1 MRSGDR
7 SDLQLVNRTGLDS
20 DELRAMM
27 LAAVDGWPV
36 RRLRVHIRY
45 SRGADFSGTC
55 YYKRNL
61 IYVNLGAHV
70 RYPYGVRTS
79 IARARSNAR
88 AWWKPVYKLELPD
101 AQRLVLFV
109 FLHEF
114 YHWLVHKA
122 RRNPRQKESM
132 CDRFATRILVDRFGA
147 RVHDDKGRS
156 VPREAW
162 DIQDL
167 DRFVAAARAATH
179 SAAPLRKAATGPVPR
194 PRGKGGQ
201 LLLFDV

>member
-1 MRSGDR
+1 MP
-7 SDLQLVNRTGLDS
+7 LVNRTRLDS
-20 DELRAMM
+20 DELRATM

-36 RRLRVHIRY
+36 RRLRVHVRH

-88 AWWKPVYKLELPD
+88 AWWKPVYTLELPD
-101 AQRLVLFV
+101 SQRLVLFV

-132 CDRFATRILVDRFGA
+132 CDRFATRILVDRFGG
-147 RVHDDKGRS
+147 RVYDDKGRS

-162 DIQDL
+162 DIQDVEG
-167 DRFVAAARAATH
+167 FVAAARAATRQ
-179 SAAPLRKAATGPVPR
+179 PGTPRKAATRPVPR
-194 PRGKGGQ
+194 PPAPDGQ